1 MAPDLSMLTQRAKS
15 IQLVRDFFCSRG
27 YLEVDTAL
35 LCPSLIP
42 EGSLEVFR
50 TRHRPRHGADRDLYL
65 IPSPELW
72 MKRLIARGSGSIF
85 QICKSFR
92 NSEPATDIHSPEFTM
107 LEWYTVGA
115 DYMQSIDIIEKLFAH
130 LFAGLGRGFRAGA
143 GPRLVDCSR
152 PFLRMSMSEAFRQ
165 HLALDLRLLAEG
177 GRGALERAARD
188 LDIPVTP
195 EDRAE
200 DLFHKIFLSSVE
212 PHLPSSR
219 ALILYDYPALVPT
232 LARRKPS
239 TPWAERWEL
248 YLAAVEVANCY
259 SEETDPAA
267 YQDYYRG
274 QETAKR
280 RAIVAHP
287 CDWQLVK
294 LIRERGFP
302 ECSGVALGLE
312 RLLLF
317 LLGGD
322 SIRDLLPFGAYDTAA
337 GDPPAGRGTRPG
349 GSARST

>member
-1 MAPDLSMLTQRAKS
+1 MAPDLSMLTRRAKS
-15 IQLVRDFFCSRG
+15 IQLIRDFFHSRG

-42 EGSLEVFR
+42 EGALEVFQ
-50 TRHRPRHGADRDLYL
+50 TRYRPRHGADRDLYL

-115 DYMQSIDIIEKLFAH
+115 DYMQSIEIIEKLLAH
-130 LFAGLGRGFRAGA
+130 LFAGLGLGPLAGT
-143 GPRLVDCSR
+143 GPRRVDCSQ
-152 PFLRMSMSEAFRQ
+152 PFLRLSMLEAFRQ
-165 HLALDLRLLAEG
+165 HSGLDLRLLAEG
-177 GRGALERAARD
+177 GRGGLGRAARD
-188 LDIPVTP
+188 LGIPVSP

-200 DLFHKIFLSSVE
+200 DLFHKIFLSAVE
-212 PHLPSSR
+212 PNLPSSR
-219 ALILYDYPALVPT
+219 ALILYDYPSLVPT
-232 LARRKPS
+232 LARRKSS

-259 SEETDPAA
+259 SEETDPVA
-267 YQDYYRG
+267 YEDFYHE

-287 CDWQLVK
+287 CDRQLVQ

-302 ECSGVALGLE
+302 DCSGVALGLE

-322 SIRDLLPFGAYDTAA
+322 SIRDLLPYGAYD
-337 GDPPAGRGTRPG
+337 PG
-349 GSARST
+349 GGLETVNRSN